1 MKLRAN
7 LLRAGV
13 LASLLVAPSS
23 AIAAPQRGSE
33 TDHAPATRE
42 SPVVIWPAMTPAGDQ
57 ANPIAIH
64 RPLQT
69 EAVFDRAQEL
79 DATLRDGAQDLG
91 YALRVSDPGPAPGHV
106 RDQDLLDRAAQGDA
120 ADATAGTW
128 VVSPRV
134 EYSGNDDYVVRLVAV
149 PPKGRELRVRVET
162 VKGPDVAAR
171 GLVML
176 RDLLSPSTA
185 AQASA
190 SEEQR
195 ERIDNQAGQ
204 GVMSPLRSQGRALL
218 AVNGALF
225 GAYVAF
231 SIQRASGDD
240 DPRVLYPLLALGTA
254 GGLGAA
260 LLASEEWDISTGDA
274 WVLSGAAW
282 WGAGSGVMLANG
294 FNVGPLTDRYA
305 WGVGAGL
312 GGLAL
317 GTFALTRS
325 KMDEGDAV
333 LVNSGAAIGFA
344 LGGAS
349 ELFYRGT
356 TNTSEVT
363 PYTGAGLGAAIG
375 LVGSGALASFV
386 TVSPS
391 RGLLIDLGTGLG
403 GLAGAAAASPLVF
416 ENLNPGKS
424 RAFIAITSGTALL
437 GGGVAWFLTRNGD
450 SEKSKPSPPAS
461 SAHLLPF
468 GGVVGSSATPSGQV
482 PAYGGGIRGDF

>member
-1 MKLRAN
+1 MAL
-7 LLRAGV
+7 G
-13 LASLLVAPSS
+13 LAMPGIAQ
-23 AIAAPQRGSE
+23 AAPPRAAAHE
-33 TDHAPATRE
+33 THE
-42 SPVVIWPAMTPAGDQ
+42 SPVVIWPALTPVGDQ
-57 ANPIAIH
+57 GAVAAVH

-91 YALRVSDPGPAPGHV
+91 YALRVSDAGPAAGHM
-106 RDQDLLDRAAQGDA
+106 RDQDLIDRAAQGDV
-120 ADATAGTW
+120 DATAGTW

-134 EYSGNDDYVVRLVAV
+134 EYAGNDDYVVRLVAV

-190 SEEQR
+190 SEAQR
-195 ERIDNQAGQ
+195 ERVDDQAGQ
-204 GVMSPLRSQGRALL
+204 GVMMPIRSQGRALL
-218 AVNGALF
+218 AINGALF

-231 SIQRASGDD
+231 SIQRASGSD
-240 DPRVLYPLLALGTA
+240 DPRVLYPLLALGTG

-260 LLASEEWDISTGDA
+260 LLVADDWDISTGDA

-282 WGAGSGVMLANG
+282 WGAGSGVLLANG
-294 FNVGPLTDRYA
+294 LNVGPLTDRYA

-333 LVNSGAAIGFA
+333 LVNSGAALGFA

-363 PYTGAGLGAAIG
+363 PYTGSGLGAAIG
-375 LVGSGALASFV
+375 LVGGGTLASFV

-391 RGLLIDLGTGLG
+391 RALLIDLGTGLG

-424 RAFIAITSGTALL
+424 RGFIAITGGTALL
-437 GGGVAWFLTRNGD
+437 GGGLAWLLTRSSD
-450 SEKSKPSPPAS
+450 HEKPKPSPPVS
-461 SAHLLPF
+461 SAHVVPF
-468 GGVVGSSATPSGQV
+468 GGVVGASATPNGQV

>member
-1 MKLRAN
+1 MMFRRAIP
-7 LLRAGV
+7 LLALG
-13 LASLLVAPSS
+13 LACAKT
-23 AIAAPQRGSE
+23 ANAAPPQH
-33 TDHAPATRE
+33 DM
-42 SPVVIWPAMTPAGDQ
+42 PVVIWPTMTPAGDQ
-57 ANPIAIH
+57 AAPAPVH
-64 RPLQT
+64 RPAQT

-79 DATLRDGAQDLG
+79 DATLKDGAQDLG
-91 YALRVSDPGPAPGHV
+91 FSLRVSDAGPAAGHA
-106 RDQDLLDRAAQGDA
+106 RDQDLIDRAAVDSEDG
-120 ADATAGTW
+120 TPGTW

-134 EYSGNDDYVVRLVAV
+134 EYDGNDDYTVRIVAV

-162 VKGPDVAAR
+162 VKGADVAAR

-176 RDLLSPSTA
+176 RDLLSPATA
-185 AQASA
+185 AQASV

-195 ERIDNQAGQ
+195 ESVNAQAGQ
-204 GVMSPLRSQGRALL
+204 GVMGPLRSQGRALL

-231 SIQRASGDD
+231 SIQRASGND
-240 DPRVLYPLLALGTA
+240 DPRVLYPLLAVGTA

-260 LLASEEWDISTGDA
+260 LLAGEEWDISTGDA

-282 WGAGSGVMLANG
+282 WGAGSGVLLANG

-333 LVNSGAAIGFA
+333 LVNSGAALGFV

-356 TNTSEVT
+356 TDTSVVT
-363 PYTGAGLGAAIG
+363 PYTGSGLGAAIG
-375 LVGSGALASFV
+375 LVGGGTLASFV

-391 RGLLIDLGTGLG
+391 RALLIDLGTGLG

-416 ENLNPGKS
+416 DNLNPGKS
-424 RAFIAITSGTALL
+424 RGFIAIAGGSALV
-437 GGGVAWFLTRNGD
+437 GGGIAWFMTRNAD
-450 SEKSKPSPPAS
+450 HDKPLVQEKARAS
-461 SAHLLPF
+461 HVVPF
-468 GGVVGSSATPSGQV
+468 GGVVGQSATPSGQV
-482 PAYGGGIRGDF
+482 PAYGGGLRGDF

>member
-1 MKLRAN
+1 MKK
-7 LLRAGV
+7 
-13 LASLLVAPSS
+13 LALS
-23 AIAAPQRGSE
+23 AFALAFAWSQAALADG
-33 TDHAPATRE
+33 
-42 SPVVIWPAMTPAGDQ
+42 PVVIWPTMTPSGDH
-57 ANPIAIH
+57 ASAVPVH
-64 RPLQT
+64 RPAQN

-91 YALRVSDPGPAPGHV
+91 YALRVSDAGPPAKDIH
-106 RDQDLLDRAAQGDA
+106 DEDMIERAAQGDA
-120 ADATAGTW
+120 ADSSAGTW

-134 EYSGNDDYVVRLVAV
+134 EYVGNDDYVVRLVAV

-176 RDLLSPSTA
+176 RDLLSPATA
-185 AQASA
+185 AQASV
-190 SEEQR
+190 SSTER
-195 ERIDNQAGQ
+195 DRIDAQAGQ
-204 GVMSPLRSQGRALL
+204 GVMSPLRSQGRAVL

-240 DPRVLYPLLALGTA
+240 DPRVLYPLLAVGTG

-274 WVLSGAAW
+274 WVLAGGAW
-282 WGAGSGVMLANG
+282 WGAASGVLLANG
-294 FNVGPLTDRYA
+294 LDVGPLTDRYA

-325 KMDEGDAV
+325 RMDEGDAV
-333 LVNSGAAIGFA
+333 LVHSGAALGFA
-344 LGGAS
+344 LGGGS

-356 TNTSEVT
+356 TNTSQVT

-375 LVGSGALASFV
+375 VVGSGTLATFV
-386 TVSPS
+386 TISPS
-391 RGLLIDLGTGLG
+391 RALLVDLGTGLG

-416 ENLNPGKS
+416 EDLNPGKS
-424 RAFIAITSGTALL
+424 RGFLAITAGSALL
-437 GGGVAWFLTRNGD
+437 GGGVAWYLTRHADQEQPKPDPKNAAP
-450 SEKSKPSPPAS
+450 KSALR
-461 SAHLLPF
+461 AVPF
-468 GGVVGSSATPSGQV
+468 GGVVGQSATPTGPV
-482 PAYGGGIRGDF
+482 PAYGAGVRGVF